1 MANNEKPGVTIW
13 HNARCGKSR
22 EALAL
27 LQGRG
32 VAVTVREYLKE
43 PPTRAEVEGLLDA
56 LGGAPADL
64 VRTNEAEFAKAG
76 KTAGALSKKDAAA
89 LIAAHPI
96 LLQRPV
102 VVSGKKAA
110 IGRPPEEVLKILPGV
125 RTPGRVARRV
135 T

>member
-1 MANNEKPGVTIW
+1 MADNKKPDVTIW

-43 PPTRAEVEGLLDA
+43 PPSRAEVEGLLNA

-76 KTAGALSKKDAAA
+76 KKAAALSKKDVAA

-102 VVSGKKAA
+102 VVCGKKAA
-110 IGRPPEEVLKILPGV
+110 IGRPPEKVLKILPG
-125 RTPGRVARRV
+125 A
-135 T
+135 